1 MMPLMYKKANDMV
14 FTLDLNI
21 LVYWILE
28 MQLFFITWIDAHTV
42 TA

>member
-1 MMPLMYKKANDMV
+1 MLPLMYKKTSNMV
-14 FTLDLNI
+14 FTFGLNI

-28 MQLFFITWIDAHTV
+28 MQVFVTWIDAQTV